1 MWQRKQSLS
10 GRAVDTDDR
19 PAQRT
24 FTCVICQQ
32 AFLHASDCLDHMY
45 AHTNKSPPQEDVE
58 ENSLHNGCVEASDEL
73 DVGESEKGEEKTKD
87 VDSGGGGDSDGK
99 TSASSFPES
108 GSSVPE
114 QMFVASVAKK
124 VYKCEGCGK
133 TFLGER
139 ALESHIRKHKGDHRY
154 VCPICNRSF
163 PTTSSLALHKRN
175 HAGNRPFKCDF
186 KGCDRAFPDL
196 GSVNR
201 HRRTH
206 SDERPHVCQHC
217 GKAFKMQNHLREHM
231 RLHTGERPFVCE
243 FCGAGFAQS
252 NGLKSHAKQH
262 SLDRDNQ
269 CNICHKAFSHPA
281 FLELHKKVHSGE
293 KPYTCEV
300 CERTFRTAC
309 NLGAHRKLK
318 HETVQRKREKDFTC
332 DVCGA
337 SFSQACNLGI
347 HKKKKHSDSAVSLE
361 KNYVCD
367 ICDARFSEPCNLGA
381 HKKIKHTEE
390 SHDGRSIFDCDI
402 CGAKFYRACNLS
414 GHRRRKHGDT
424 GDIRES
430 DKHFVCQV
438 CGLRCSTMENLQEH
452 HTKIHFSMPPFFA
465 QTKSSLDATRS
476 QQPKNPSFNHPPF
489 DDQHQSNLNYEQALS
504 GHHSRFSQ
512 SFPESEHPVT
522 FPNTV
527 PPSTDPEKL
536 SVRDSFMNRS
546 QVLFMNRSQA
556 DPSSTEPAQLGS
568 NKETVI
574 TPPCSNTNKMSFDQA
589 ASAFESRMPQGSMS
603 SRHSSSRA
611 AEPTACQICGAVI
624 PDKRSMVQHLEMHSS
639 DRFLHDVF
647 SVQ

>member
-10 GRAVDTDDR
+10 GRAVAKDDR

-45 AHTNKSPPQEDVE
+45 AHTDKSLPQKDTQDD
-58 ENSLHNGCVEASDEL
+58 SPHNGCLEAEDEP
-73 DVGESEKGEEKTKD
+73 DVAPDAEDEEKSKEC
-87 VDSGGGGDSDGK
+87 DSGDK
-99 TSASSFPES
+99 KSASSSPKS
-108 GSSVPE
+108 SSSVPE
-114 QMFVASVAKK
+114 QMFVASVANK
-124 VYKCEGCGK
+124 VYKCEGCGE

-139 ALESHIRKHKGDHRY
+139 ALESHIRKHKGEHRY
-154 VCPICNRSF
+154 VCPVCNRSF

-347 HKKKKHSDSAVSLE
+347 HKKKKHSDSPASLE

-390 SHDGRSIFDCDI
+390 SNDGRSIFDCDI

-430 DKHFVCQV
+430 DKLFVCQL
-438 CGLRCSTMENLQEH
+438 CSLRCSTLENLQEH

-465 QTKSSLDATRS
+465 ETKNSLDKTRS
-476 QQPKNPSFNHPPF
+476 RQSSKLSYDPPPF
-489 DDQHQSNLNYEQALS
+489 DDQQQSSLGYEQALND
-504 GHHSRFSQ
+504 HHSRFSH
-512 SFPESEHPVT
+512 SFPASEHPVT
-522 FPNTV
+522 FPNTR
-527 PPSTDPEKL
+527 PPPTNPEVS
-536 SVRDSFMNRS
+536 SVRESFTNQS
-546 QVLFMNRSQA
+546 Q
-556 DPSSTEPAQLGS
+556 TEPLSIKPEQPSGT
-568 NKETVI
+568 KDKDV
-574 TPPCSNTNKMSFDQA
+574 TPPGSSADKMPLDQS
-589 ASAFESRMPQGSMS
+589 ASAFESGGPRGTTPSMPG
-603 SRHSSSRA
+603 SSRA
-611 AEPTACQICGAVI
+611 AQPAACHICGALM
-624 PDKRSMVQHLEMHSS
+624 PDKLSMVQHLEMHSS

-647 SVQ
+647 SGQ